1 MKYELKPCPFC
12 GGTNIEIRPNRIG
25 DFFAICY
32 SNDRTEMAC
41 YAKSGE
47 DGCETEE
54 GAVARWN
61 TRPTETTLAARVAE
75 LEKALEWH
83 PIATALKDGTEIQL
97 KLKDQDSSITAFYDY
112 SEEWP
117 EYVWATLD
125 GPRYPRAAFDAWAN
139 VPPFRSALKPK
150 E

>member
-1 MKYELKPCPFC
+1 MSEELKPCPFC

-47 DGCETEE
+47 NGCETEE

-61 TRPTETTLAARVAE
+61 ARPTETTLTARVAE
-75 LEKALEWH
+75 LENALAPFAKAGELFD
-83 PIATALKDGTEIQL
+83 PM
-97 KLKDQDSSITAFYDY
+97 
-112 SEEWP
+112 P
-117 EYVWATLD
+117 EYDMRVY
-125 GPRYPRAAFDAWAN
+125 GPAAGDEFSICGKDLYLA
-139 VPPFRSALKPK
+139 RDALKPK

>member
-1 MKYELKPCPFC
+1 MSEELKPCPFC

-47 DGCETEE
+47 NGCETEE

-61 TRPTETTLAARVAE
+61 ARPTETTLTARVAD
-75 LEKALEWH
+75 LEKALARCLVILENMALENEGAIFNRWPINH
-83 PIATALKDGTEIQL
+83 EPLRADAKGVIPIA
-97 KLKDQDSSITAFYDY
+97 
-112 SEEWP
+112 
-117 EYVWATLD
+117 
-125 GPRYPRAAFDAWAN
+125 RA
-139 VPPFRSALKPK
+139 ALKPK